1 MEPDS
6 RGVVRAMDLR
16 MAVGAT
22 AVEGESRG
30 GQLRSRRMSR
40 LDVALLAKPGCA
52 GLQQLRA
59 R

>member
-1 MEPDS
+1 
-6 RGVVRAMDLR
+6 MDLR

-30 GQLRSRRMSR
+30 GQLRRGRMPR
-40 LDVALLAKPGCA
+40 LDVALLAEPGGA
-52 GLQQLRA
+52 GLQQLRS